1 MSPNGIG
8 TPRSRG
14 NSATFPRKSSFKKF
28 EEQGIKPLD
37 MEILLAMGRVW
48 PEDEDVDDFLRA
60 REHWRRQSV
69 NRGAIP

>member
-1 MSPNGIG
+1 MRLASEPQNQDEN
-8 TPRSRG
+8 RRL
-14 NSATFPRKSSFKKF
+14 AREKLLRQV

-37 MEILLAMGRVW
+37 LETLRAMGRVW
-48 PEDEDVDDFLRA
+48 PEDEVVDDFLRA